1 MQEQPLL
8 SAINELQKMPKINIK
23 GKSYAT
29 VASRVEAFRRYFP
42 LAKIETSLILDDGQ
56 RVVIQTKIEID
67 GTLTATGLAEE
78 VRGDGYIN
86 TTSAIEN
93 CETSSIGRALA
104 AMSLHGGEY
113 ASSFEVEN
121 AIEQQKGIQKQ
132 IPTQQPSSSQS
143 KTQQQSPQA
152 QYEFASLFN
161 LGLKVLEQNNDFVIT
176 GENIFN
182 KKDSI
187 KACGF
192 FWDSSRKVWYMP
204 KRGQEAA

>member
-8 SAINELQKMPKINIK
+8 SAINELQKIPKINIK

-42 LAKIETSLILDDGQ
+42 LATIETSLILDDGQ
-56 RVVIQTKIEID
+56 RVIIQTKIEID

-78 VRGDGYIN
+78 VRGDGHIN

-113 ASSFEVEN
+113 ASSFEVAN
-121 AIEQQKGIQKQ
+121 AIEQQKGLQKQ
-132 IPTQQPSSSQS
+132 IPTQQPPSTQSQ
-143 KTQQQSPQA
+143 KQSPQE
-152 QYEFASLFN
+152 QYQFASLYN
-161 LGLKVLEQNNDFVIT
+161 LGLQVLEQGDNFVVV
-176 GENIFN
+176 GEDIFN

-192 FWDSSRKVWYMP
+192 RWDSSHKIWYLP
-204 KRGQEAA
+204 KHTQKAA